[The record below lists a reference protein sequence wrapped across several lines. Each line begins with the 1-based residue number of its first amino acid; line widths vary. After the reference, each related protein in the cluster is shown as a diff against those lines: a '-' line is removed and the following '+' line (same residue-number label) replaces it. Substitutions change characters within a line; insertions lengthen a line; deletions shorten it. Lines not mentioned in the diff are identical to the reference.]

1 MRELSLAGL
10 LVGLAACQGAPPD
23 TVQSPLDLT
32 ALQWLDSASDP
43 VLHLTQHPSTCLTE
57 PNLPAVQRGALLFE
71 SPTLLGGQAAKAGLS
86 CAACHRNGRGNPDF
100 VFPGISGP
108 PGTADVT
115 HGLFSKIRA
124 DQTFNPVPIPD
135 LATSEGRSRVDRS
148 GAGELES
155 FLSAQIIEEFS
166 GTAPENDVVSDLAAY
181 IRALDDAVC
190 DSTLNEPVS
199 WQREIDLIRAGLARG
214 APKTPAYTNAMRA
227 AAGRVFERFPG
238 SENADLRQK
247 LIAFSRALQA
257 GASQD
262 GFDADLFEIEAELA
276 ESAAGS
282 FYDPEYL
289 LRNWP

>member
-86 CAACHRNGRGNPDF
+86 CAACHRNGRGNPVF

-115 HGLFSKIRA
+115 HGLFS
-124 DQTFNPVPIPD
+124 
-135 LATSEGRSRVDRS
+135 
-148 GAGELES
+148 
-155 FLSAQIIEEFS
+155 
-166 GTAPENDVVSDLAAY
+166 
-181 IRALDDAVC
+181 
-190 DSTLNEPVS
+190 
-199 WQREIDLIRAGLARG
+199 
-214 APKTPAYTNAMRA
+214 
-227 AAGRVFERFPG
+227 
-238 SENADLRQK
+238 
-247 LIAFSRALQA
+247 
-257 GASQD
+257 
-262 GFDADLFEIEAELA
+262 
-276 ESAAGS
+276 
-282 FYDPEYL
+282 
-289 LRNWP
+289 